1 MSKKQRNLRAVVVWH
16 RRAGCMSP
24 LSSDRGQEGKDLT
37 CINAMAMKCL
47 ERKGL
52 YLYVGPF
59 QNQLRKILWQGQD
72 GEGRKFIDFI
82 PRELVVRKSEQEMSL
97 TLVNGSVIQLVGA
110 DNPDRVVG
118 TNPVGIIFS
127 EYALCDPAIWHF
139 LNPVL
144 AENGGWAIFNSTP
157 RGKNHLYKILNK
169 AKADHEWFVSHLPV
183 TKTKAIS
190 PDDLRKAREEMSEA
204 LFQQEFMSSFE
215 TPVEGAYYGEIITK
229 LYQKGQVMDRIAP
242 DPALPVHTGWD
253 LGMDDS
259 TSIWF
264 AQDYRN
270 ELRLINYYE
279 NSGEG
284 LPFYAKELQKFA
296 ALHDISYGRH
306 YFPHDVAVRELGS
319 GKSRIEV
326 LRSLGIKPTV
336 VRRLAKSDQIEAVRQ
351 TLPVCYF
358 ASNRCDLGLEHLK
371 NYHKEWDEQKQ
382 VFKNQPVHDKA
393 CHGADAFATFAVGRK
408 VQREFKHKTD
418 KERTSYKTTDVDF

>member
-16 RRAGCMSP
+16 RRA
-24 LSSDRGQEGKDLT
+24 GKDLT

-169 AKADHEWFVSHLPV
+169 AKADQEWFVSHLPV